1 MTNEKA
7 KYLQQRGKIWWIY
20 YRLPN
25 SLLNHPD
32 YKQYKNG
39 LFTQSLKTESI
50 SIAKL
55 KRDKIVVDLN
65 HVDDPYTAWKKIIE
79 EKSKDYVP
87 KNTIFKN
94 GPATYDEFLK
104 DSILEKNKIKL
115 EPIYYAGDT
124 PMYGSRLLDKPQY
137 KEFSEEDKLIF
148 DVIDKKNSNNPKMLR
163 ILLKKV
169 AEKKKANGN
178 APKTISLI
186 KRSVN
191 WFLSHAARDDF
202 DISLITFDQTSEYI
216 AKDRENEVSGSTI
229 NGYLYGLRQIWDRA
243 KKSKIVSGENPFS
256 CHGISKDSES
266 YDPFTYDEVF
276 DMYDAADEEM
286 KILIHAAATTG
297 ARVGELLTCEVKT
310 PSTVDFKCWFFKFK
324 DKGKNPQS
332 TRVVPLHSSLDLPE
346 GFKFS
351 YSASVVT
358 RDFKEIRDKVIK
370 DLHDECSEKDRILAF
385 HSFRSTVIT
394 YLVAE
399 KAISEKVVGT
409 ISGHQ
414 AGSKEAGVMNG
425 YINPKSLKLKK
436 DIVEQIKWKY

>member
-1 MTNEKA
+1 MTVENK
-7 KYLQQRGKIWWIY
+7 KYLQLRGKIWWIF

-25 SLLNHPD
+25 RLLNHPD
-32 YKQYKNG
+32 YKKYKKG

-50 SIAKL
+50 SIAKQR
-55 KRDKIVVDLN
+55 RDKIIVNLN
-65 HVDDPYTAWKKIIE
+65 NVDDPYTVWEKIIE
-79 EKSKDYVP
+79 EKSRDYIP
-87 KNTIFKN
+87 KKTIFRED
-94 GPATYDEFLK
+94 PATYDEFLK
-104 DSILEKNKIKL
+104 KSIFEKNEVKP
-115 EPIYYAGDT
+115 EPIYFSGEI
-124 PMYGSRLLDKPQY
+124 PMYGSRLLDKPKY
-137 KEFSEEDKLIF
+137 KEFSEEDKLIL
-148 DVIDKKNSNNPKMLR
+148 DVIDKKNSANPKMLR
-163 ILLKKV
+163 LLLKKV
-169 AEKKKANGN
+169 AEEKKNNGN

-191 WFLSHAARDDF
+191 WFLSHEVKDDF
-202 DISLITFDQTSEYI
+202 DISLINFDQVSEYI

-229 NGYLYGLRQIWDRA
+229 NGYLYGLRQIWERA

-266 YDPFTYDEVF
+266 YDPFTYEEVF
-276 DMYDAADEEM
+276 DMYDAADEDM

-346 GFKFS
+346 GFKFG

-358 RDFKEIRDKVIK
+358 RDFKEIKDKVITE
-370 DLHDECSEKDRILAF
+370 LYDECSGKDRILAF

-436 DIVEQIKWKY
+436 DIVEQIVWK